1 MLKVAKHIFFSGQVQ
16 GVGFRFTAQRIAMR
30 YGLAGYVR
38 NAVDGRVEVLAY
50 GASED
55 IDNFVLDIQD
65 TFAVRDTDIR
75 DAPAD
80 TQYDRFNI
88 TF

>member
-16 GVGFRFTAQRIAMR
+16 GVGFRFTAQRIAIR
-30 YGLAGYVR
+30 YGLAGYAR
-38 NAVDGRVEVLAY
+38 NTADGKVEVLAC
-50 GASED
+50 GELGN
-55 IDNFVLDIQD
+55 IDSFVLDIQD
-65 TFAVRDTDIR
+65 TFVVRDTTIT